1 MLHNAHTIR
10 VGNSKEWRVWVNA
23 RSRARRAY
31 CMQMVKTRMM
41 SSYLSSSPLANRH
54 LDDEWANIR
63 TRSSACI
70 FNSFISI
77 VQELQRICFTDRWRA
92 QHTHT
97 HIYVCTL
104 DWFNAYRIGWC
115 CCFRFRFIARLAHI
129 FLNTYACTQ
138 RVKQNAFKW
147 ISHYIHNIHVTM
159 PSTIYLQYTRG
170 RAYVREHT
178 RYPNYRFYAECV
190 FQQVVHYGR
199 NTTIFHWFFL
209 LFFVRS
215 SRRQWKELKLLRKSN
230 VIFANAKLN

>member
-1 MLHNAHTIR
+1 MNEPIFVHVRLGAFSIR
-10 VGNSKEWRVWVNA
+10 SLALCRNYKEFV
-23 RSRARRAY
+23 
-31 CMQMVKTRMM
+31 
-41 SSYLSSSPLANRH
+41 SPIDGVH
-54 LDDEWANIR
+54 
-63 TRSSACI
+63 S
-70 FNSFISI
+70 
-77 VQELQRICFTDRWRA
+77 
-92 QHTHT
+92 THT